1 MRKNRLF
8 KQISTAFIALMAAG
22 IYAQEDFIL
31 DPSQLVPADTGY
43 YIEGVHKDKDQDGSD
58 EFYNGCVDE
67 YGDANHNESD
77 IQQGFRYNR
86 CMIMPTCYPK
96 DAVSDPSAAE
106 IDHAEGYIEL
116 TKTKYVG
123 TDSAVM
129 GYIVSPSIENLVSLA
144 LETSPDVSA
153 SDQRHIYFLIEYS
166 KDNGENWENAYIQD
180 ETTSKKGDL
189 HEYSST
195 NADFNKMI
203 TASQSGSIVLRV
215 MTKPQ
220 IQIGDKI
227 EYASQRLKVHY
238 LKIVGEKGSAVRS
251 LIVEKPELQ
260 IVNNTI
266 YCENNTMKVY
276 NTLGQFMG
284 TGNSVAVKNG
294 IYIVRFENGA
304 TRKILVNQ

>member
-8 KQISTAFIALMAAG
+8 KQISTAFIALMAVC
-22 IYAQEDFIL
+22 IYAQEDIIL

-43 YIEGVHKDKDQDGSD
+43 YIGGVLKDKNDDGID
-58 EFYNGCVDE
+58 ELYNGCVDE
-67 YGDANHNESD
+67 YGDASHNESWT
-77 IQQGFRYNR
+77 QQNFRYNR

-96 DAVSDPSAAE
+96 DAISDPAVAE

-129 GYIVSPSIENLVSLA
+129 GYIISPPIVNLVSMS
-144 LETSPDVSA
+144 LETSPDVS
-153 SDQRHIYFLIEYS
+153 SSTDRHIYFLIEYS
-166 KDNGENWENAYIQD
+166 KDNGDNWESAFIQD

-195 NADFNKMI
+195 NADFKKMI
-203 TASQSGSIVLRV
+203 TASQAGPIVLRV

-220 IQIGDKI
+220 IMIGDNI
-227 EYASQRLKVHY
+227 EYQSQRLKVHY
-238 LKIVGEKGSAVRS
+238 LKIVGEMGTAVRS
-251 LIVEKPELQ
+251 LIAEKPELQ
-260 IVNNTI
+260 IINNTI
-266 YCENNTMKVY
+266 YCKNNKIEVY

-284 TGNSVAVKNG
+284 TGNSVSVKNG
-294 IYIVRFENGA
+294 IYIVRFDNGI
-304 TRKILVNQ
+304 TQKVLVNQ